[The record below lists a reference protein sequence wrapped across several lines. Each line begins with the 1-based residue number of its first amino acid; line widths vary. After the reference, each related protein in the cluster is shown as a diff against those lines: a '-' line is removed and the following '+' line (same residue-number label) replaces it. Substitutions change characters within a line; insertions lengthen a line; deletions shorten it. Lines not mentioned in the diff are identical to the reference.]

1 MNNSDEN
8 LFWFVNFIKIKD
20 LVINKDL
27 LKVVNDYQY
36 KSKTSETNVKIE
48 ITEEYVEKF
57 KNHFQ
62 NERFYYTKYWLKY
75 SVKRSENDTKIIPN
89 YNEEQEKIIVKSTI
103 IFAFSLLVFL

>member
-62 NERFYYTKYWLKY
+62 N
-75 SVKRSENDTKIIPN
+75 VKVMIFIEMKQSKSKFH
-89 YNEEQEKIIVKSTI
+89 YQIVSDCL
-103 IFAFSLLVFL
+103 FVFQSQIKRNI